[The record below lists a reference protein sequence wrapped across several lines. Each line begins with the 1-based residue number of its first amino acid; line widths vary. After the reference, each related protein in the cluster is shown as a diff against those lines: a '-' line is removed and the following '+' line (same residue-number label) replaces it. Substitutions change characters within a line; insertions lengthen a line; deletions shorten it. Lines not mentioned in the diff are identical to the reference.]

1 MHEYFILR
9 TTNLFLGVRNFFSA
23 EFSLKSLFSFG
34 SVAIFRIKL
43 NTTAGTGFNC
53 RNKMWDIERNSNR
66 NTVRKFCKII
76 YETKSIQNVI
86 SYKSVEI
93 QIPKVI
99 WNILNMYIV
108 QHMFSNQPRPTI
120 AFISFIFN
128 IELELELIYLI
139 FMAIEQLLKSFIELT
154 ASLWL

>member
-1 MHEYFILR
+1 
-9 TTNLFLGVRNFFSA
+9 
-23 EFSLKSLFSFG
+23 
-34 SVAIFRIKL
+34 
-43 NTTAGTGFNC
+43 
-53 RNKMWDIERNSNR
+53 
-66 NTVRKFCKII
+66 
-76 YETKSIQNVI
+76 
-86 SYKSVEI
+86 
-93 QIPKVI
+93 
-99 WNILNMYIV
+99 MYIV